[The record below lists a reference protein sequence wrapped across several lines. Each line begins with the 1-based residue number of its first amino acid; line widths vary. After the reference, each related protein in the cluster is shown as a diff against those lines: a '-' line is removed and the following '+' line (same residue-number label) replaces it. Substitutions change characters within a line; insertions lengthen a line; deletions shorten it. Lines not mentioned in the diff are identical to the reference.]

1 MQIFKYQLLANKV
14 FRYQGSSFES
24 EHAMRLLI
32 GLLLLTTKEQQRP
45 NLYNILHQLR
55 KGKFAC
61 LADFTEFTVAG
72 HSAQILTHYFVLLE
86 NKPNMA
92 YLVRHRLQEFLMDY
106 YYGGA

>member
-32 GLLLLTTKEQQRP
+32 
-45 NLYNILHQLR
+45 
-55 KGKFAC
+55 
-61 LADFTEFTVAG
+61 D
-72 HSAQILTHYFVLLE
+72 
-86 NKPNMA
+86 
-92 YLVRHRLQEFLMDY
+92 